1 MIFLSKGIA
10 VSERTNHMITHGI
23 RSLDFVIDKYNER
36 LEEGFSLKL
45 AKTMK
50 NIFEQLLKDLSTV
63 LLLADQTFYM
73 PRNRSHIPTWA
84 IAAFGACAGL
94 LIIMALG
101 LILVR
106 RRERGAFKRG
116 QSKDKSDRRW
126 KAGFVG
132 GMYKVPQ
139 RQSVGEFRGSGSADY
154 IYSHNVKSTSER
166 RKTLAQA

>member
-1 MIFLSKGIA
+1 MEIILYFKCRKGNLFTIEE
-10 VSERTNHMITHGI
+10 VVKQLKRLDLHYGNHCLCDSDLLHIVT
-23 RSLDFVIDKYNER
+23 LVIEMHYH
-36 LEEGFSLKL
+36 L
-45 AKTMK
+45 
-50 NIFEQLLKDLSTV
+50 IFEQLLKDLSTV

-132 GMYKVPQ
+132 
-139 RQSVGEFRGSGSADY
+139 ADY